1 MRQVDD
7 TMRIVL
13 AEENRMVREGLRS
26 LLNQQPGIAV
36 IGEAADGHHA
46 VQLTLELAPDVVI
59 MEVDMPYLNGIE
71 AARQISAAK
80 SSAKI
85 IALTMQG
92 DKHLIAEMLKVGATG
107 YLLKDS
113 AFEDLVTAVHAVT
126 ANQSYLSPHIATV
139 VIEHYVRHPNHQTTV
154 FDDLSTR
161 ERQVLQQ
168 VAEGRTTKQIA
179 HRLRLKSKTV
189 EFHRHQ
195 VMKKLDLHSVAELTK
210 YAIRAGIT
218 TLHG

>member
-1 MRQVDD
+1 
-7 TMRIVL
+7 MRIVL

-26 LLNQQPGIAV
+26 LLNQQPGIEV
-36 IGEAADGHHA
+36 IGEAEDGHHA
-46 VQLTLELAPDVVI
+46 VRLTLELAPDVII
-59 MEVDMPYLNGIE
+59 MEVDMPNLNGIE

-92 DKHLIAEMLKVGATG
+92 DRHVVAEMLKVGAAG

-113 AFEDLVTAVHAVT
+113 AFEDLITAVYAVT

-154 FDDLSTR
+154 FDTLSTR
-161 ERQVLQQ
+161 EREVLQQ
-168 VAEGRTTKQIA
+168 VSEGHTTKQIA
-179 HRLRLKSKTV
+179 HRLNLSSKTV
-189 EFHRHQ
+189 DFHRHQ
-195 VMKKLDLHSVAELTK
+195 VMKKLGLHSVAELTK
-210 YAIRAGIT
+210 YAVREGIT
-218 TLHG
+218 TLRG